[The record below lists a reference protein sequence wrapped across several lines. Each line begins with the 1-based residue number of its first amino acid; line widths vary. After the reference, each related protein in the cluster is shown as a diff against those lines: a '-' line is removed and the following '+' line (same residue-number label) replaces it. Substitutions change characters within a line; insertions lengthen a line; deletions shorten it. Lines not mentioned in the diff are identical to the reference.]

1 MLSPEERKKNN
12 FKYSRQLSYSSQNH
26 LTESQL
32 CCYYDCLVATTK
44 LINRFAYS
52 LGPVCFEGLSWSQRV
67 GDGFAEIHDLYPL
80 QSFHLLSQL
89 KRSLCFHSSVFQKC
103 ILIWQRIK
111 KEFFSLCP
119 LLKLTVLSFSFMVL
133 KQNLPELMIVFWC
146 SVNFQLV
153 SRGQLLCLSLA
164 LNALNVSIKKHLLDD
179 FHVPDTLLRA
189 RHVALKKN
197 GLGPGL
203 HGLIVYGRERQQ
215 VKGYR
220 N

>member
-44 LINRFAYS
+44 LINRFACS
-52 LGPVCFEGLSWSQRV
+52 LRPVCFEGLSWSQRV

-111 KEFFSLCP
+111 KEFFFP
-119 LLKLTVLSFSFMVL
+119 LSIIEIDCTVI
-133 KQNLPELMIVFWC
+133 Q
-146 SVNFQLV
+146 
-153 SRGQLLCLSLA
+153 
-164 LNALNVSIKKHLLDD
+164 
-179 FHVPDTLLRA
+179 FHGFETKPV
-189 RHVALKKN
+189 
-197 GLGPGL
+197 
-203 HGLIVYGRERQQ
+203 
-215 VKGYR
+215 
-220 N
+220 